1 MNKFNKIK
9 TIESEENLAKYLS
22 DNIFIIFNCSLTKR
36 KFYEETL
43 KMLHENDDTS
53 DKADIINENKE
64 DENAENQNK
73 NDSDKT

>member
-1 MNKFNKIK
+1 
-9 TIESEENLAKYLS
+9 
-22 DNIFIIFNCSLTKR
+22 
-36 KFYEETL
+36 
-43 KMLHENDDTS
+43 MLHENDDTS